1 MLFLVSCQSEPSN
14 SFIWDDSHYTIN
26 DKNAEEYLS
35 NYNFKFKDIGYGV
48 PVFIVDGNK
57 DIRPLTKKIS
67 FTNVENA
74 NESFGFSIFDSSLG
88 VYNPSVD
95 GFSLLLKVF
104 DKIEQHGVDSLSMR
118 EKLLF
123 SNYITSSSA
132 SEIDIYI
139 SENRRF
145 IVAVWDKD
153 VDSMDLYYQ
162 LEDRSKVLLSVYN
175 KKT

>member
-1 MLFLVSCQSEPSN
+1 MP
-14 SFIWDDSHYTIN
+14 
-26 DKNAEEYLS
+26 
-35 NYNFKFKDIGYGV
+35 
-48 PVFIVDGNK
+48 
-57 DIRPLTKKIS
+57 

-74 NESFGFSIFDSSLG
+74 NERFGFSIFDSSLG

-123 SNYITSSSA
+123 SNYISSSSA

-153 VDSMDLYYQ
+153 VDSMNLYYQ
-162 LEDRSKVLLSVYN
+162 LEDRSKVLFSVYG